1 MAKTITEM
9 IQDLESENEKLNS
22 KAKILDKTCRA
33 LFGVDYDY
41 IVKILEEKNSKA

>member
-9 IQDLESENEKLNS
+9 IQDLETENEKLNS
-22 KAKILDKTCRA
+22 KSKILDKTCRA
-33 LFGVDYDY
+33 LFGVDYDV